1 MTTTHN
7 ESHQERLGHVVPVQ
21 TLLGVFAALIVLTYI
36 TVFVSTLD
44 VGRWSLWV
52 ALAVAT
58 AKGSLVVLYF
68 MHLRYDSPF
77 NAFIFATALAF
88 LGLFLGIVMLDSI
101 EYQPDIQTFLQ
112 NHG

>member
-1 MTTTHN
+1 MTDSNSEIQH
-7 ESHQERLGHVVPVQ
+7 EGLGHVVPVS
-21 TLLGVFAALIVLTYI
+21 TLLAVFAALIVLTYI

-77 NAFIFATALAF
+77 NAFIFATALVF
-88 LGLFLGIVMLDSI
+88 LGLFLGIVLLDSI
-101 EYQPDIQTFLQ
+101 EYQPDIEMFLRNQ
-112 NHG
+112 G